1 MRKRRWIIRVPFL
14 DYTKVI
20 ELKTLLDVSPCGMKF
35 IGYKTIE
42 KLNRISYIE
51 CTRFEVAIYEDE
63 YGIRHD
69 YYCPENPLDT
79 RRPKMNVI
87 RWHSLYA

>member
-1 MRKRRWIIRVPFL
+1 MRVLFL

-20 ELKTLLDVSPCGMKF
+20 ELKILLDISPCGMKF

-42 KLNRISYIE
+42 EFNHISYIE
-51 CTRFEVAIYEDE
+51 CTCFEVAIYEDE

-69 YYCPENPLDT
+69 YYYSVNRLDCSEEEG
-79 RRPKMNVI
+79 M
-87 RWHSLYA
+87 

>member
-1 MRKRRWIIRVPFL
+1 MALFL

-42 KLNRISYIE
+42 ESNRISYIE

-69 YYCPENPLDT
+69 YYCPVNPLDCSEEGGGSHYIPY
-79 RRPKMNVI
+79 RNRNSKDAC
-87 RWHSLYA
+87 S